1 MSIIA
6 IYFQLNVFSIEALQY
21 ITTDQIFNVL
31 RRYPMGI
38 RIKFAYYIKDWQK
51 SKYINNSSE
60 SPILCTISSSS
71 LPAPVP
77 SVPLEQQFSL
87 DEVLTK
93 TTQGTLITNYYKC
106 HNSLNESHR
115 NLLVNVIIAN
125 LLEKNRSM
133 SVVLANNIADTI
145 VGTFTTEIK
154 VIYTTTFVP
163 H

>member
-1 MSIIA
+1 
-6 IYFQLNVFSIEALQY
+6 
-21 ITTDQIFNVL
+21 
-31 RRYPMGI
+31 MGI

-51 SKYINNSSE
+51 SKYSNNSSE

-77 SVPLEQQFSL
+77 LEQQFSL
-87 DEVLTK
+87 DEFLTK

-115 NLLVNVIIAN
+115 NLLVDGIIAN
-125 LLEKNRSM
+125 LLEKNRSIF
-133 SVVLANNIADTI
+133 VVLANNIADTI
-145 VGTFTTEIK
+145 VGIFATEIK

>member
-1 MSIIA
+1 
-6 IYFQLNVFSIEALQY
+6 
-21 ITTDQIFNVL
+21 
-31 RRYPMGI
+31 MGI

-51 SKYINNSSE
+51 SKYSIDSSA

-71 LPAPVP
+71 LPAP
-77 SVPLEQQFSL
+77 VPLEQQFSL

-93 TTQGTLITNYYKC
+93 TTQGALITNYYKC

-115 NLLVNVIIAN
+115 NLLVDVIIAS

-154 VIYTTTFVP
+154 VIYTTSLEP